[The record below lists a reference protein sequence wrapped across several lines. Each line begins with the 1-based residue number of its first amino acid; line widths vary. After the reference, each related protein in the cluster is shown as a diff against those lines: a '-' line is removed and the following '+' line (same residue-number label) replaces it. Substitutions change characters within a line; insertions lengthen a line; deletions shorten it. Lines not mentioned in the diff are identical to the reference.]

1 MKNQK
6 GFATLLE
13 LVLVI
18 ALVAIIMVLL
28 TTVFSSQSKTFSTQK
43 SQIEVE
49 VANRFALDEMTS
61 KLRESTGLLSQAIVD
76 SQTYTTDDQTVVAQ
90 IPAVDA
96 SSEIIFGKFDTLIY
110 TLNASN
116 PKQLLKILSPDPT
129 SSRPKQRV
137 FLANDISNLQFT
149 YNNADLALVD
159 VVEINLSSSKS
170 VAGTSS
176 QTSDKASVTLR
187 NK

>member
-13 LVLVI
+13 LILVI
-18 ALVAIIMVLL
+18 ALVSIIMVLL
-28 TTVFSSQSKTFSTQK
+28 TTVFLSQSKTFNTQK

-49 VANRFALDEMTS
+49 VSNRFALDEMTS
-61 KLRESTGLLSQAIVD
+61 KLRESTGLLSQAVVD
-76 SQTYTTDDQTVVAQ
+76 GQTYTTNDQTVVAQ

-110 TLNASN
+110 TLNSSN
-116 PKQLLKILSPDPT
+116 PKQLLKILSPDLA
-129 SSRPKQRV
+129 SSRTKQRV
-137 FLANDISNLQFT
+137 VLANDVSSLQFS

-159 VVEINLSSSKS
+159 VVKINFSSSKS
-170 VAGTSS
+170 VAGTSP